1 MHRGN
6 LVRVCYGRRL
16 ARSQN
21 LADGFVMLLHG
32 RPCKMIS
39 PHFEKMAGTT
49 EGVEFI
55 KVDVDDA
62 PVSWTNESQGRAECL
77 IRFLMIPP
85 QQEISEFAGIRA
97 MPTFIAYSKGKDI
110 KTVTGAKPAE
120 LKVRGFHRYLFP
132 LDLD

>member
-1 MHRGN
+1 M
-6 LVRVCYGRRL
+6 VRAVKDLEEYKKLIEGDKPVIVDFWATWCG
-16 ARSQN
+16 
-21 LADGFVMLLHG
+21 
-32 RPCKMIS
+32 PCKMIS

-62 PVSWTNESQGRAECL
+62 P
-77 IRFLMIPP
+77 
-85 QQEISEFAGIRA
+85 EISEFAGIRA

-120 LKVRGFHRYLFP
+120 LKAAVELAAAAAN
-132 LDLD
+132 